1 MSAIKQIITESK
13 KRVDVD
19 EFLRK
24 ALARAG
30 YGGVEIA
37 KTPLGTRVTLYV
49 VKPGLVIGRGGE
61 SIKNLAR
68 NLEEK
73 FGLSNPQIA
82 VAEVPV
88 PELNPHIMAS
98 KIAAA
103 LERGVHF
110 RRACYWALTN
120 IMDAGALGAEI
131 VIGGKLTTERARH
144 EKFKAGY
151 LPKVGDS
158 VLKKIPRAVVYT
170 LLKQGLF
177 GVQVTIV
184 PPDYKSPDQI
194 EIKESPPATVAA
206 PPSEE
211 AAAAAEKMEEAKEE
225 ETVGEETE
233 KEPKAEE
240 TRKEGEA

>member
-1 MSAIKQIITESK
+1 
-13 KRVDVD
+13 
-19 EFLRK
+19 
-24 ALARAG
+24 
-30 YGGVEIA
+30 
-37 KTPLGTRVTLYV
+37 
-49 VKPGLVIGRGGE
+49 
-61 SIKNLAR
+61 
-68 NLEEK
+68 
-73 FGLSNPQIA
+73 
-82 VAEVPV
+82 
-88 PELNPHIMAS
+88 
-98 KIAAA
+98 
-103 LERGVHF
+103 
-110 RRACYWALTN
+110 
-120 IMDAGALGAEI
+120 MDAGALGAEI